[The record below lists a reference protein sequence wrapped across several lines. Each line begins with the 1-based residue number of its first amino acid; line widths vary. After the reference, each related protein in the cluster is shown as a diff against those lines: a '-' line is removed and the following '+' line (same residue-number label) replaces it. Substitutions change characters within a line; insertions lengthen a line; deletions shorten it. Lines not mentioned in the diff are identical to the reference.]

1 MRKRL
6 TALVCALAISTSL
19 LVPAAQGAQAGQ
31 GEVLQVLGAMGV
43 MNGDE
48 NGNLNLSA
56 NVTRAAFTKMAVAA
70 SAYQDMATSSSYVSP
85 FADVKYTHWAAG
97 YIKTGVDAGWINGY
111 LDGTFRPDNGV
122 KLEEAVNICLKMLG
136 YTDEDF
142 STGTF
147 PYPQLAL
154 YRNLHMNTG
163 ISASQG
169 EYLTREECAQ
179 LIYNTLNATA
189 KDGQPYAVTLG
200 YSVDAAGNIDY
211 LSVINAELEGPVIV
225 GSGSWTDAIGFTP
238 SVVYRNDS
246 ESTAS
251 AVTDNDVL
259 YYLENSK
266 TVWAYHNQVTGL
278 YESAA
283 PSRSNPTS
291 VVVSGVTY
299 SFETSAAAY
308 AMSTTGSFQPGDT
321 VTLLLGRDNTIAAVV
336 DPSQAGSTTYGIVIG
351 TGTATYTDSQGKPY
365 TAPYVKLLGVDGVTY
380 QYQSDR
386 SGYYDEGDLVRVSFE
401 DGAVQLSRIS
411 NNARNLSGTV
421 NSSATKLG
429 DYQLAPDIR
438 IMDYADELAV
448 TIPVSRLAG
457 VRISSG
463 DVAYYELNS
472 AGEIETLILKDVTGD
487 MYTFGI
493 LVDDEE
499 ILGSMGG
506 SVVVTGHIYTLMS
519 NGSQVG
525 PINCSGITFPVSEG
539 NAVRYRMDGSTIG
552 RMYDLQDVRL
562 RSAEN
567 GKAVSTDNQTFD
579 LSAGVQ
585 VYIRRYQSGLGTQ
598 YYVTSLDNV
607 NNGDYTLTGWYDQ
620 PESAGGRMRI
630 IVAAER

>member
-1 MRKRL
+1 MRKRW
-6 TALVCALAISTSL
+6 TALLCALALSVSL
-19 LVPAAQGAQAGQ
+19 MVPAAQGAQSTQ

-70 SAYQDMATSSSYVSP
+70 SVYKDMATSSSYVSP
-85 FADVKYTHWAAG
+85 FSDVKYTHWAAG

-136 YTDEDF
+136 YTDDDF
-142 STGTF
+142 TTGTF

-154 YRNLHMNTG
+154 YQNLHMSTG
-163 ISASQG
+163 ITASQG
-169 EYLTREECAQ
+169 ENLTREECAQ
-179 LIYNTLNATA
+179 LIYNTLNATT
-189 KDGQPYAVTLG
+189 KSGQVYAATLG
-200 YSVDAAGNIDY
+200 YSVDSAGNIDY
-211 LSVINAELEGPVIV
+211 LSVVNAELEGPIIV

-238 SVVYRNDS
+238 SVVYRNDN
-246 ESTAS
+246 ESSVS
-251 AVTDNDVL
+251 AITTNDVV
-259 YYLENSK
+259 YYLEKTK
-266 TVWAYHNQVTGL
+266 TVWVYHNQVTGL
-278 YESAA
+278 YESAQ

-299 SFETSAAAY
+299 NFESSAAAY
-308 AMSTTGSFQPGDT
+308 AMSTTGTFQPGDT
-321 VTLLLGRDNTIAAVV
+321 VTLLLGRDNTIAGVV

-401 DGAVQLSRIS
+401 NGETQLNRIS
-411 NNARNLSGTV
+411 NSARNLSGTV
-421 NSSATKLG
+421 NSSATRLG
-429 DYQLAPDIR
+429 SYTLASDIR

-448 TIPVSRLAG
+448 TIPASRLAG
-457 VRISSG
+457 VRIDSG

-487 MYTFGI
+487 MYSFGI

-499 ILGSMGG
+499 IPGSMGG
-506 SVVVTGHIYTLMS
+506 SAYVAGHIYTLMS

-525 PINCSGITFPVSEG
+525 PIVCDGISFPVSEG
-539 NAVRYRMDGSTIG
+539 NAVRYRMDDSSIVK
-552 RMYDLQDVRL
+552 MYNLTDVRL

-567 GKAVSTDNQTFD
+567 GKAVSTDNQSFD
-579 LSAGVQ
+579 ISAGVQ
-585 VYIRRYQSGLGTQ
+585 VYVKRYQSGLGTQ
-598 YYVTSLDNV
+598 YYVTSLDSV
-607 NNGDYTLTGWYDQ
+607 NNGDYTLTGWYDKA
-620 PESAGGRMRI
+620 ESAGGRMRI
-630 IVAAER
+630 IVATER